1 MAVTQSNDSPTKNY
15 AVMSPLHP
23 NTGTF
28 SKGNLTAVTDGTD
41 GAQPVGS
48 IAFNSED
55 SSGYYFIMRPTTTS
69 SSIGAF
75 AVGVATVAHANER
88 PTNDATN
95 AGSWFFNC
103 GNGNVTN
110 TSAIA
115 NGTWDSGGNGGMSL
129 NQYVQVAVKAG
140 KIYFGVNNTWYD
152 SSDGTFANAGHA
164 FDNLTGFVVP
174 MFQHAHAS
182 AGTVEVQFGE
192 TTFTY
197 AAPTGYKEITAANLY
212 SSAAPAIEDG
222 SAHFQTILWS
232 GNSSSQTATQTGNSG
247 FTPDWAIIK
256 SRSFG
261 NGANS
266 FDSVRGGSKGLA
278 TFDSGVEDDQGDGV
292 TFGIS
297 SDKGTLAFTGAG
309 DTGDINASGRT
320 YVGWTWLAGGA
331 PTTDNISNGGSPGQT
346 PTNNSVFRDG
356 AASTTAFGSASIY
369 PTRASINTT
378 AGLSIVEYIGT
389 GSNATLAHGLGAVPK
404 MAWFRNRESAGNN
417 WVVYHAGTGNTH
429 HTNLDNT
436 NAQTAGDR
444 FQDTDP
450 TNEVFSVDGTTDIN
464 KSTDEHVAYIF
475 AEVPGF
481 SRFGFFEGNG
491 SSANGPFIEL
501 GFKPAWFMWKNVD
514 SSTNGNWTVM
524 DSGRDPFN
532 MVENNLRMDTADA
545 QDTGEA
551 DLDFLSNG
559 VRHRGGTSE
568 RFNTDNQTYLYAAF
582 AEHPFA
588 GSTPATA
595 R

>member
-1 MAVTQSNDSPTKNY
+1 MAVTKSNDSPTKNF
-15 AVMSPLHP
+15 AVISPLHKHASS
-23 NTGTF
+23 NTL
-28 SKGNLTAVTDGTD
+28 SEGNRVLSTSTNGWF
-41 GAQPVGS
+41 GAVGS
-48 IAFNSED
+48 VAIRYGEKR
-55 SSGYYFIMRPTTTS
+55 YFE
-69 SSIGAF
+69 AKCL
-75 AVGVATVAHANER
+75 
-88 PTNDATN
+88 TN
-95 AGSWFFNC
+95 
-103 GNGNVTN
+103 VR
-110 TSAIA
+110 
-115 NGTWDSGGNGGMSL
+115 
-129 NQYVQVAVKAG
+129 
-140 KIYFGVNNTWYD
+140 IYFGLSRVLNHNGQDIADSAVVEGSANFDYMWRTTSDNEVYYQGSNQSATVSAVSVNDIVSCTTETN
-152 SSDGTFANAGHA
+152 
-164 FDNLTGFVVP
+164 
-174 MFQHAHAS
+174 
-182 AGTVEVQFGE
+182 GTVKFYKNGTLIHTFSTTLTDGHVYYPIFSVNGATSTERVQANFG
-192 TTFTY
+192 
-197 AAPTGYKEITAANLY
+197 TGDVTQQESGYSLLTAADML
-212 SSAAPAIEDG
+212 SLDGAPAIEDG
-222 SAHFQTILWS
+222 SAFFQTIAEWT
-232 GNSSSQTATQTGNSG
+232 GNASSQTVTQTGNSG

-278 TFDSGVEDDQGDGV
+278 TFDSGVEDDQADGV
-292 TFGIS
+292 VFS
-297 SDKGTLAFTGAG
+297 SSGGKGTLAFTGSG
-309 DTGDINASGRT
+309 DTGDINHTGRT
-320 YVGWTWLAGGA
+320 YLAWTWLAGGA

-356 AASTTAFGSASIY
+356 AASTTAFGSATIY

-378 AGLSIVEYIGT
+378 CGLSIIEYVGT

-417 WVVYHAGTGNTH
+417 WVVYHSSATGNTH

-436 NAQTAGDR
+436 NAQAAGDR

>member
-1 MAVTQSNDSPTKNY
+1 MAVTQSNDSPSKNY
-15 AVMSPLHP
+15 AVMTPLHADA
-23 NTGTF
+23 GTF

-48 IAFNSED
+48 IPFNSED
-55 SSGYYFIMRPTTTS
+55 SAGYYFIMRPTTTS

-75 AVGVATVAHANER
+75 AVGVATVDHANET

-115 NGTWDSGGNGGMSL
+115 NGTWDSGGNGGISL
-129 NQYVQVAVKAG
+129 NHYVQVAVKAG

-404 MAWFRNRESAGNN
+404 AAWFRNRESAGNN

-429 HTNLDNT
+429 HTFLDGD

-450 TNEVFSVDGTTDIN
+450 TNAVFSIDGSTDIN

-481 SRFGFFEGNG
+481 SKFGSYEGGVNSTDG
-491 SSANGPFIEL
+491 MYVYL
-501 GFKPAWFMWKNVD
+501 GFKPAWLMIKNVD
-514 SSTNGNWTVM
+514 NAGEAWYILDNQRPGYN
-524 DSGRDPFN
+524 D
-532 MVENNLRMDTADA
+532 ENNQLIMNSAATEGA
-545 QDTGEA
+545 GNIF
-551 DLDFLSNG
+551 DLLSNG
-559 VRHRGGTSE
+559 FKVRANDRAYGGTS
-568 RFNTDNQTYLYAAF
+568 TKDTYIYIAF

-588 GSTPATA
+588 GSVPATA

>member
-481 SRFGFFEGNG
+481 SKFGSYEGGVNSTDG
-491 SSANGPFIEL
+491 MYVYL
-501 GFKPAWFMWKNVD
+501 GFRPAWLMIKNVD
-514 SSTNGNWTVM
+514 NAGEAWYILDNQRPGYN
-524 DSGRDPFN
+524 D
-532 MVENNLRMDTADA
+532 ENNQLIMNDA
-545 QDTGEA
+545 STEGA
-551 DLDFLSNG
+551 GNIFDLLSNG
-559 VRHRGGTSE
+559 FKVRANDRAYGGTS
-568 RFNTDNQTYLYAAF
+568 NKDTYIYIAF

-588 GSTPATA
+588 GSVPATA